1 MRVADLSGKNV
12 VVWGTGIEGTAAGR
26 WIRRSVD
33 PASLIFIDDAAGTIA
48 GETVFHDVGDID
60 AALSRADIVVKSA
73 GISLHHP
80 RIQTLIAQGKP
91 VTTLL
96 NLWIAQPRKAKT
108 VLVTGSKG
116 KSTTASLVAH
126 ALNAL
131 GHKAGLAGNI
141 GFAVSELDESGLEFV
156 VVETSSYQ
164 AASLDGACDIG
175 VVVSLFPEHLDW
187 HGSVANYY
195 RDKLQVL
202 ARARTRIMSV
212 QARDVIAAEHLGDA
226 FPNEAVTVVG
236 ITDGFHFAGGEIKNG
251 AAKIGSL
258 ANAYLA
264 RPHNLEDVCLAL
276 AVIAALGLDPSAAL
290 RAMESFQGL
299 PHRQFELGEKD
310 GILYV
315 DDSISTT
322 PQSTIAA
329 LNVYRGRRLTLIAGG
344 HDRGIDYAPL
354 IGAFAGRD
362 IAAVICM
369 GPSGKRIFDLLQAKS
384 APAAHLAATMDDAIT
399 FARRLTPSG
408 GVILLSPAA
417 PSYGLFKD
425 FIARGKAFAAASD
438 FT

>member
-26 WIRRSVD
+26 LIRRSVA

-48 GETVFHDVGDID
+48 GETVFHDAGEID
-60 AALSRADIVVKSA
+60 DALASADIVVKSA

-80 RIQTLIAQGKP
+80 RIQVLLAQGKP

-96 NLWIAQPRKAKT
+96 NLWIAEPRKAKT
-108 VLVTGSKG
+108 ILVTGSKG
-116 KSTTASLVAH
+116 KSTTASLIAH

-131 GHKAGLAGNI
+131 GCKTGLAGNI

-164 AASLDGACDIG
+164 AASLDGDCDIG

-187 HGSVANYY
+187 HATLANYY
-195 RDKLQVL
+195 RDKLKVL
-202 ARARTRIMSV
+202 AHARRRILSA
-212 QARDVIAAEHLGDA
+212 QAQGVIAAEHLGDA
-226 FPNEAVTVVG
+226 FPNEAVTVANAA
-236 ITDGFHFAGGEIKNG
+236 DGFHFAGGEIKNG

-258 ANAYLA
+258 ANAYLG

-276 AVIAALGLDPSAAL
+276 AVIDAFGLDPRAAL

-299 PHRQFELGEKD
+299 PHRQCELGEKY
-310 GILYV
+310 GVLYI

-322 PQSTIAA
+322 PQSTVAA
-329 LNVYRGRRLTLIAGG
+329 LNVYHGRRLTLIAGG

-354 IGAFAGRD
+354 IDALAGRD
-362 IAAVICM
+362 IAAVVCM
-369 GPSGKRIFDLLQAKS
+369 GPSGKRIFDLLQAKG
-384 APAAHLAATMDDAIT
+384 APPAHLAATMGDAVAL
-399 FARRLTPSG
+399 ARRLTPVG
-408 GVILLSPAA
+408 GAILLSPAA
-417 PSYGLFKD
+417 PSYGMFKD
-425 FIARGKAFAAASD
+425 FIERGKAFAAASGIA
-438 FT
+438 